1 MNIVIMYL
9 GVEKEMQMTRWV
21 CYAIGYVF
29 ITSGVIKL
37 INGDFKIIFANLG
50 IPYPELLLF
59 LVAIAEIVCGTL
71 ICARMYIRKASSIL
85 IVIMLAAV
93 LLTKLP
99 LLSSGAFL
107 HFLFEARLDF
117 VMLLLLLAV
126 YKYN

>member
-1 MNIVIMYL
+1 
-9 GVEKEMQMTRWV
+9 MQMTRWV

-71 ICARMYIRKASSIL
+71 ICARMYIRKATSIL